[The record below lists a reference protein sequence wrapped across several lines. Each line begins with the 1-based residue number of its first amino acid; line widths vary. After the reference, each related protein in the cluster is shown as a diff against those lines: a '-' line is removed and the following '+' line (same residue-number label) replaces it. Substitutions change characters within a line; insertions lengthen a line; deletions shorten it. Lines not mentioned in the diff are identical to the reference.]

1 MEEQTVTAAAVITF
15 CGLLEDGAAALYEE
29 VARRYAL
36 YTEQAT
42 VFAAEC
48 RKSKLLVLRTYQETI
63 TDAIE
68 AGYAF
73 DGLRLGDPL
82 FGVALDDAASAA
94 EALAQTSALEAA
106 AAAFYVDIAER
117 SQDLLATIPGAFRR
131 AGRTHAQRLQRLQAL
146 PR

>member
-1 MEEQTVTAAAVITF
+1 MEEQTVTAASVITF

-29 VARRYAL
+29 LARRFPAYG
-36 YTEQAT
+36 EQAT
-42 VFAAEC
+42 AFAKEC

-73 DGLRLGDPL
+73 GGLRLGDPL
-82 FGVALDDAASAA
+82 FGVALDEGMSAA
-94 EALAQTSALEAA
+94 EALGQASALEAA
-106 AAAFYVDIAER
+106 AAAFYVDIADR
-117 SQDLLATIPGAFRR
+117 SQALLATIPGAFRR
-131 AGRTHAQRLQRLQAL
+131 AGRTHAQRLQRLESL